1 MRAGLPAPGQEAE
14 FSRLLADALTN
25 LAFRL
30 IDARR
35 VDDAVAPAEEASRA
49 YRHAASI
56 PGANVLAIVDML
68 WSLASNLATRP
79 HAAVAPSRV
88 AVDVLR
94 GTAHLMKLAVA
105 WHNFVLRLIEAQRI
119 DEAMA
124 PAQQAVRVY
133 RQAAAIAGANLFE
146 IVDMLASLSAFLLNV
161 AIRPAEAVLPAQA
174 AAEILR
180 AATPPGGG
188 DMAFRAKS
196 AQAWHLYAVR
206 LIGANRTGEALP
218 PARQSLELYRRLA
231 AEDPAFQDELA
242 IVEQLVA
249 SLL

>member
-1 MRAGLPAPGQEAE
+1 
-14 FSRLLADALTN
+14 
-25 LAFRL
+25 
-30 IDARR
+30 
-35 VDDAVAPAEEASRA
+35 
-49 YRHAASI
+49 
-56 PGANVLAIVDML
+56 VLAIVDML
-68 WSLASNLATRP
+68 WSLASNLVTRP

-105 WHNFVLRLIEAQRI
+105 WHTFVLRLIEAQRI

-124 PAQQAVRVY
+124 PAQQAVKVY
-133 RQAAAIAGANLFE
+133 RQAATIPGANLFE
-146 IVDMLASLSAFLLNV
+146 IVDMLASLSAFLV
-161 AIRPAEAVLPAQA
+161 AIRPAEAVGPAQA

-188 DMAFRAKS
+188 DTAFRAKS
-196 AQAWHLYAVR
+196 AQAWHLFAVR
-206 LIGANRTGEALP
+206 LKDANRRGEALP
-218 PARQSLELYRRLA
+218 PARQALELYRRLA
-231 AEDPAFQDELA
+231 TEDPAFQDELA